1 MPGDRLLRGRGVI
14 LNSMRWPRWGGK
26 VARGRGTARVNDC
39 RPSCA
44 GGTVH
49 RRPVRVWLDR
59 CRHCPDGDAYAYGR
73 MRYRLEGRLP
83 ARVRRRA
90 KLRFTCALNGL

>member
-1 MPGDRLLRGRGVI
+1 VIIACADAGFI
-14 LNSMRWPRWGGK
+14 LNSMRWLRWGGK

-44 GGTVH
+44 GGTIH

-59 CRHCPDGDAYAYGR
+59 RRYCSEGDAYAYGR
-73 MRYRLEGRLP
+73 MRYRLGGRLP
-83 ARVRRRA
+83 AGIRRRET
-90 KLRFTCALNGL
+90 LRFTCSSHGL